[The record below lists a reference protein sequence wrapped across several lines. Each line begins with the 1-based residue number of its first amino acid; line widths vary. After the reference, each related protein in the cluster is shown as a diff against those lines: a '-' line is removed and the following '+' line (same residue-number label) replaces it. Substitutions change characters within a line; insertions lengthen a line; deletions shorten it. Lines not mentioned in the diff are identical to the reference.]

1 MRNPESRQ
9 ASRIWEREMSQP
21 SEPVQSTNGA
31 LSAADAVRQDDLC
44 SHIFSVS
51 ATLVGACLTV
61 IGLLHALKRDSG
73 AGTYADDVLTLDAL
87 LFLIAC
93 VTAYRALRTVN
104 AERRQF
110 LEKAADKLFFPAL
123 LLMLVA
129 CVIITYDLV

>member
-1 MRNPESRQ
+1 MAQPVESKSSS
-9 ASRIWEREMSQP
+9 SR
-21 SEPVQSTNGA
+21 A
-31 LSAADAVRQDDLC
+31 LSAEDAVRQDDLC

-87 LFLIAC
+87 LFLISC
-93 VTAYRALRTVN
+93 LTAYRALRTVN
-104 AERRQF
+104 SERRQF
-110 LEKAADKLFFPAL
+110 LEKAADKVFFPAL
-123 LLMLVA
+123 MLMLVA

>member
-1 MRNPESRQ
+1 M
-9 ASRIWEREMSQP
+9 AQP
-21 SEPVQSTNGA
+21 TEPQNSITGT
-31 LSAADAVRQDDLC
+31 LSAADAGRQDDLC

-73 AGTYADDVLTLDAL
+73 AGTYADDVLTVDAL

-104 AERRQF
+104 AARRQF
-110 LEKAADKLFFPAL
+110 LENAADKVFFPAL

-129 CVIITYDLV
+129 CVIITYDIV